1 MAAPGAIAAALTMP
15 MRPSKLLLRSRSKE
29 PPIMPSFAKNPK
41 FIIGTIVI
49 LWVIYVIWANIQP
62 QPVDIYLFPHFLKLQ
77 IQLSAIILGSAIFG
91 VIVTIVIQY
100 FWRRS
105 SKNASSP
112 APAANR
118 STVA

>member
-1 MAAPGAIAAALTMP
+1 MP
-15 MRPSKLLLRSRSKE
+15 A
-29 PPIMPSFAKNPK
+29 FAKNPK
-41 FIIGTIVI
+41 IIVGTIVV

-62 QPVDIYLFPHFLKLQ
+62 QPVDIYLFPYFLKLQ

-91 VIVTIVIQY
+91 AILTIAIRY
-100 FWRRS
+100 FWSRRS

-112 APAANR
+112 ASAASR